1 MSPFDQRLR
10 ANLVHVD
17 VEGGS
22 GMIFATAV
30 TKMLQWVATGTVSTR
45 RSTVGSYGRAAA
57 ETLAFRAFRFVPYA
71 HWRQRQD
78 GDNSTALPPTEQAGG
93 AVNGR

>member
-17 VEGGS
+17 AEGGS

-30 TKMLQWVATGTVSTR
+30 TKMLQP
-45 RSTVGSYGRAAA
+45 AA
-57 ETLAFRAFRFVPYA
+57 EIPASRALRFVPRA

-78 GDNSTALPPTEQAGG
+78 GDNSTALPSKEQAGG
-93 AVNGR
+93 PVNGR

>member
-17 VEGGS
+17 AEGGS

-30 TKMLQWVATGTVSTR
+30 TKMLQPADESRLPGPCD
-45 RSTVGSYGRAAA
+45 
-57 ETLAFRAFRFVPYA
+57 LFRAPTGGG
-71 HWRQRQD
+71 QD
-78 GDNSTALPPTEQAGG
+78 GDNSTALPSKEQAGG
-93 AVNGR
+93 PVNGR

>member
-22 GMIFATAV
+22 GMIFCNRCD
-30 TKMLQWVATGTVSTR
+30 KN
-45 RSTVGSYGRAAA
+45 AAA
-57 ETLAFRAFRFVPYA
+57 SSRNPASRALRFVPRA
-71 HWRQRQD
+71 HRRQRQD
-78 GDNSTALPPTEQAGG
+78 GDNSTALPSKEQAGG